1 MLLEDSLNLRATLA
15 RNYVFRGLPDR
26 VLSVIA
32 GLSVNHTFEPGEVI
46 VRRFGKGTNLYVV
59 LEGSAH
65 IEEPA
70 GANAEF
76 GPGSVIGEISL
87 VDGQTRSATV
97 VAQTSVTTALIPIEA
112 LRGVIEMDAS
122 IGLTI
127 MTNIAEVLCRRL
139 RHMNQHVD
147 SLACITEG

>member
-1 MLLEDSLNLRATLA
+1 MLLEDSLNLQKTLA

-32 GLSVNHTFEPGEVI
+32 GLSVNHSFEAGEVI

-59 LEGSAH
+59 LEGTAE
-65 IEEPA
+65 IESPA
-70 GANAEF
+70 GVLAEF

-97 VAQTSVTTALIPIEA
+97 VARDTVTTALIPIEA

-139 RHMNQHVD
+139 RHMNQHLD
-147 SLACITEG
+147 AIAPSCA